1 MSISSLQV
9 LIALWSSG
17 HRMLVSVS
25 PIKTGVE
32 LTRTA
37 YPAGTVPL
45 GNLENEYPY
54 GLFLLARAGR
64 EDLIFRFMSAFE
76 ATFPKVKG
84 PRLE

>member
-1 MSISSLQV
+1 
-9 LIALWSSG
+9 
-17 HRMLVSVS
+17 MLVSVS
-25 PIKTGVE
+25 AIKRGLG

-45 GNLENEYPY
+45 GNLENGYPY
-54 GLFLLARAGR
+54 GLFLLARSGR

-84 PRLE
+84 PRLD